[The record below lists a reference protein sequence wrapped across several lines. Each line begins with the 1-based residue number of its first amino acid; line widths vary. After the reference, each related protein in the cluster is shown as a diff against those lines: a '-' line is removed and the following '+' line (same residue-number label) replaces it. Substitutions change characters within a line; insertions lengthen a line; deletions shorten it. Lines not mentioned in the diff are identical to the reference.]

1 MKELR
6 IPVVKVKSY
15 LEDEVIG
22 YGSGVFLSDGYV
34 LTASHTL
41 RGDRHVIMLDEA
53 EKETF
58 VKNPERGWY
67 LWEIRNARTMIRIID

>member
-22 YGSGVFLSDGYV
+22 YGSGVFLYDCYV
-34 LTASHTL
+34 LTATHTL
-41 RGDRHVIMLDEA
+41 RGDRHVIMLD
-53 EKETF
+53 
-58 VKNPERGWY
+58 
-67 LWEIRNARTMIRIID
+67 